1 MGALRAIPCTKR
13 ATPEDDVDGKDVRYE
28 VDGRVALVT
37 LDRARY
43 RNAQSWQLLDELDE
57 ALDAAQDDKDVRVV
71 IVRGAGDHFSAG
83 HDLGTTEQVEDLRAR
98 GVPAVGIAEYEAFRR
113 YNLDLTLKW
122 RNLPKPTIAM
132 VRGYCIYG
140 GWMIAAAMDVV
151 FASPSARFLAGQV
164 EYLSIPF
171 DVGFRKAKELLFES
185 RFIDAEEAH
194 ALGFVNRVIE
204 DESLEQETL
213 AWARRVGESGYGT
226 LRMAKL
232 AVNKMQ
238 DLVGFSAAMEAAFAD
253 YLVVARMGGHP
264 AAPPKE
270 RRLGGVDLALKGA
283 RRERAGPD

>member
-1 MGALRAIPCTKR
+1 MDAQN
-13 ATPEDDVDGKDVRYE
+13 VRYE
-28 VDGRVALVT
+28 VDGRVAWIS
-37 LDRARY
+37 LDRERY
-43 RNAQSWQLLDELDE
+43 RNAQSWQLLDQLDE
-57 ALDAAQDDKDVRVV
+57 AFDAAQQDRDVRVV
-71 IVRGAGDHFSAG
+71 VVRGEGEHFSAG
-83 HDLGTTEQVEDLRAR
+83 HDLGTPEQLEDLRER
-98 GVPAVGIAEYEAFRR
+98 GVPQVGIAEYEAFRK

-122 RNLPKPTIAM
+122 RNLPKPTVAM

-164 EYLSIPF
+164 EYLSVPF

-185 RFIDAEEAH
+185 RFIDAEEAR

-204 DESLEQETL
+204 DESLESETR
-213 AWARRVGESGYGT
+213 AWSERVAENGYGN

-238 DLVGFSAAMEAAFAD
+238 DLVGFSTAMEAAFAD

-264 AAPPKE
+264 AKTRPE
-270 RRLGGVDLALKGA
+270 RRLAGVDLALKGS
-283 RRERAGPD
+283 RGERAGQE

>member
-1 MGALRAIPCTKR
+1 MDAQN
-13 ATPEDDVDGKDVRYE
+13 VRYE
-28 VDGRVALVT
+28 VDDRVAWIT

-57 ALDAAQDDKDVRVV
+57 AFDAAQQDRDVRVV
-71 IVRGAGDHFSAG
+71 VVRGEGEHFSAG
-83 HDLGTTEQVEDLRAR
+83 HDLGTPEQLEDLRAR
-98 GVPAVGIAEYEAFRR
+98 EIPQVGIAEYDAFRH

-140 GWMIAAAMDVV
+140 GWMIAAAMDIV

-164 EYLSIPF
+164 EYLSAPF

-185 RFIDAEEAH
+185 RFVDAEEAR
-194 ALGFVNRVIE
+194 ALGFVNRVID
-204 DESLEQETL
+204 DESLESETR
-213 AWARRVGESGYGT
+213 AWCQRVAENGYGN

-264 AAPPKE
+264 AKPRSE
-270 RRLGGVDLALKGA
+270 RRIEGVDLALKGS
-283 RRERAGPD
+283 RGERAGQD